1 MINKFSIIYIF
12 TLSLLFTQESV
23 NYDMSGQFGV
33 ELSNNQI
40 LWDRDQRFDN
50 LLIDKS
56 STNFRNKFSSFDFE
70 DMPSDSVYVK
80 SKFRYEF
87 GDYGFDRLN
96 IGLKKHSENTDFQ
109 FLAMKKSFFGN
120 YSEFANADSS
130 PLSLFYK
137 IDYKATVFQHNL
149 YFSSGYFRE
158 DATFIFDNQ
167 SGLDTSTN
175 KEFSDFLS
183 LTIGDIFI
191 KDKWHYKFEVNHI
204 SKFDE
209 KEIIEYPI
217 SHAIDLERNRLNFNA
232 SNNEHISIEAFLDNS
247 YYKDKISLKTFTR
260 NTLHLT
266 NRNKLPFGSLKY
278 GIDYIDDNI
287 SPNISYGAT
296 FGTVE
301 LLLERRN
308 KSARLLFD
316 DYSLNDEKVE
326 NWDSLILNYSL
337 DSKVSFVSTLKYVQA
352 NNIIIKNVSAEDA
365 IPENVGYKFNSDD
378 MLSLKT
384 KISIPLKR
392 NKIDFTHYH
401 NFYDSLISSN
411 RSDII
416 EMDYHFNTSFINE
429 NLGITGKLSL
439 LYLAGNHSDY
449 YFDYFRNMPVS
460 NNTTHYSDSY
470 NIGLDLDISIAD
482 VLLTIRLKN
491 ALHRLPIDGDY
502 SISNA
507 ELFNPMNS
515 LLSFGIIWEFDD

>member
-1 MINKFSIIYIF
+1 MINKFTAIYIF
-12 TLSLLFTQESV
+12 TISLLFTQESIS
-23 NYDMSGQFGV
+23 YDMSNQFGV

-40 LWDRDQRFDN
+40 LWDKDQRFDN
-50 LLIDKS
+50 LLIDRS
-56 STNFRNKFSSFDFE
+56 SNYFTNKFSSFDFK
-70 DMPSDSVYVK
+70 DMPSDSLYVK

-96 IGLKKHSENTDFQ
+96 IGLKKHSEYSDLQ

-137 IDYKATVFQHNL
+137 IDYKTIISQHNL
-149 YFSSGYFRE
+149 YFSTGYFRE
-158 DATFIFDNQ
+158 NANFIFDNQ
-167 SGLDTSTN
+167 SGLDTSIN

-183 LTIGDIFI
+183 LTIGDTFI
-191 KDKWHYKFEVNHI
+191 KDSWTYNFELNHI

-217 SHAIDLERNRLNFNA
+217 NHAIDLERNRLNINA
-232 SNNEHISIEAFLDNS
+232 LKNENIAIKAFLDNS
-247 YYKDKISLKTFTR
+247 YYKDEISLKTFTR
-260 NTLHLT
+260 NIVHLT
-266 NRNKLPFGSLKY
+266 NENKLPIGNIKY
-278 GIDYIDDNI
+278 GIDYIGDDI
-287 SPNISYGAT
+287 SPNISYSAT
-296 FGTVE
+296 FGTVQ
-301 LLLERRN
+301 LLIERKN
-308 KSARLLFD
+308 KSTRLLFD
-316 DYSLNDEKVE
+316 DYSLNDQKTE

-337 DSKVSFVSTLKYVQA
+337 EKKVSLISTLKYIQA
-352 NNIIIKNVSAEDA
+352 DNIITNLTLEDVDS
-365 IPENVGYKFNSDD
+365 PENIGYKFYSDD

-384 KISIPLKR
+384 KISVPLNKS
-392 NKIDFTHYH
+392 KIDLTHYH
-401 NFYDSLISSN
+401 NFYNSLISSN

-429 NLGITGKLSL
+429 NLGIAGKLSL
-439 LYLAGNHSDY
+439 LYLSGNHSDY

-460 NNTTHYSDSY
+460 DNTIHYNDSY
-470 NIGLDLDISIAD
+470 NISLDLDISIAD
-482 VLLTIRLKN
+482 VLLTVRLKN

>member
-1 MINKFSIIYIF
+1 MINKFTVIYIF
-12 TLSLLFTQESV
+12 TISLLFTQESIS
-23 NYDMSGQFGV
+23 YDISNQFGV

-40 LWDRDQRFDN
+40 LWDKDQRFDN
-50 LLIDKS
+50 LLIDRS
-56 STNFRNKFSSFDFE
+56 SNYFTNKFSSFDFK
-70 DMPSDSVYVK
+70 DMPSDSLYVK

-96 IGLKKHSENTDFQ
+96 IGLKKHSEYSDLQ

-137 IDYKATVFQHNL
+137 IDYKTIISQHNL
-149 YFSSGYFRE
+149 YFSTGYFRE
-158 DATFIFDNQ
+158 DTAFIFDNQ

-204 SKFDE
+204 SRFDE

-217 SHAIDLERNRLNFNA
+217 SYAFDLERNRLNLNA
-232 SNNEHISIEAFLDNS
+232 SNNEYVSIEAFLDNS
-247 YYKDKISLKTFTR
+247 YYKDKISSKTFTR

-266 NRNKLPFGSLKY
+266 NRNQLPFGSLKY
-278 GIDYIDDNI
+278 GIDYIGDNV

-296 FGTVE
+296 FGTIE
-301 LLLERRN
+301 LLLERSN
-308 KSARLLFD
+308 KSTRLLFD
-316 DYSLNDEKVE
+316 DYSLNDEKTE
-326 NWDSLILNYSL
+326 NWNSFMLSYSL
-337 DSKVSFVSTLKYVQA
+337 DTKVFFVSTLKYVQA
-352 NNIIIKNVSAEDA
+352 NNIITKNVLEDVT
-365 IPENVGYKFNSDD
+365 IPENIGYKFDSDD

-384 KISIPLKR
+384 KILIPLKR
-392 NKIDFTHYH
+392 SKIGLTHYH

-429 NLGITGKLSL
+429 NLGIAGKLSL
-439 LYLAGNHSDY
+439 LYLSGNHSDY

-460 NNTTHYSDSY
+460 DNTIHYNDSY
-470 NIGLDLDISIAD
+470 NISLDLDISIAD

-491 ALHRLPIDGDY
+491 ALQRLPIDGDY
-502 SISNA
+502 SISNT

>member
-1 MINKFSIIYIF
+1 VINKFSIIYIF

-137 IDYKATVFQHNL
+137 IDYKATVSQHNL

-278 GIDYIDDNI
+278 GIDYINDNI

-352 NNIIIKNVSAEDA
+352 NNIIIKNVSAEGA
-365 IPENVGYKFNSDD
+365 IPENVVYKFNSDD

-384 KISIPLKR
+384 KISIPLKK

-460 NNTTHYSDSY
+460 NNTTHYNDSY